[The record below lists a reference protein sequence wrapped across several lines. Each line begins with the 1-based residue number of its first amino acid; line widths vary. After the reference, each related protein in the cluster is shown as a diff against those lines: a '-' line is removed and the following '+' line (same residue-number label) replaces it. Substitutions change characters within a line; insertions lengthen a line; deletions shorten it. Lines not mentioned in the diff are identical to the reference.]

1 MDDARAEGPTLRMD
15 PDTHFT
21 RELGFSHELDE
32 GIGRGWGWSV
42 PELCVPG
49 TEFPHISVM
58 LTLSDIVAG
67 ILASVA
73 TAPRVCVTVDFR
85 VRVLRAPPL
94 GAYEMDGRVLRTG
107 RTLTVGETSFVA
119 PGDPSPFALAVGTF
133 VASPRPADVRPEGFD
148 IRPVRRDRPTI
159 ALPFHDRV
167 AYADVEPGIG
177 EVPLRADLTN
187 ATGTIQGG
195 VLALLGEMA
204 AYTLASSVAGRAFVV
219 DDLDVR
225 YLRAARVGPARSE
238 ARLLQLDDQ
247 RATVAVEIRD
257 TGMDDR
263 LVAFVTAQCRAL
275 G

>member
-1 MDDARAEGPTLRMD
+1 M
-15 PDTHFT
+15 
-21 RELGFSHELDE
+21 
-32 GIGRGWGWSV
+32 
-42 PELCVPG
+42 
-49 TEFPHISVM
+49 
-58 LTLSDIVAG
+58 
-67 ILASVA
+67 
-73 TAPRVCVTVDFR
+73 
-85 VRVLRAPPL
+85 
-94 GAYEMDGRVLRTG
+94 
-107 RTLTVGETSFVA
+107 
-119 PGDPSPFALAVGTF
+119 
-133 VASPRPADVRPEGFD
+133 
-148 IRPVRRDRPTI
+148 
-159 ALPFHDRV
+159 PFHERV
-167 AYADVEPGIG
+167 AYTHLEPGVG

-204 AYTLASSVAGRAFVV
+204 AQTIASSMAGRTFVV

-257 TGMDDR
+257 IGMDGR